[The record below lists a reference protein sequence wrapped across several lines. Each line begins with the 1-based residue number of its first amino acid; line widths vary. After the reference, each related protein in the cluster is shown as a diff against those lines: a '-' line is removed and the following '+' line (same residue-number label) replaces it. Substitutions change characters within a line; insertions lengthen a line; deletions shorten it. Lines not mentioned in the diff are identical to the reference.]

1 MICRAIL
8 VALFSLVALPLWAD
22 STTPTEE
29 AELPVI
35 VRLTPEQMGTVFFGN
50 TIKGSWDG
58 KPFMQFFSRRGDTY
72 FVTEDGNMEQGNWR
86 INAFTGRFEIWW
98 EQTGWVSY
106 RVIMTN
112 QGFAWSN
119 RSLPEPFTVMEGQQV
134 EW

>member
-1 MICRAIL
+1 MMCRAIL

-58 KPFMQFFSRRGDTY
+58 KPFM
-72 FVTEDGNMEQGNWR
+72 
-86 INAFTGRFEIWW
+86 
-98 EQTGWVSY
+98 
-106 RVIMTN
+106 
-112 QGFAWSN
+112 
-119 RSLPEPFTVMEGQQV
+119 
-134 EW
+134 